1 MRSLSPKRISRTWRN
16 SGSSGLELLHTFS
29 VQAVVQHVPV
39 LLEESLRL
47 LAPERGGTFADCT
60 VGLGG
65 HAEAILERYPGA
77 SVIGLDRD
85 PEALDLAGERLAR
98 FGERVLLLQGRFD
111 QLEERLEE
119 RGLAPVAG
127 ILADLGVSSFQL
139 ETPERGFSFVREG
152 PLDMRMGKDGYT
164 AEDCYT
170 AKDIVNGY
178 SEEALS
184 RIFKEYGEEPLARR
198 VAREIVRRRADKP
211 ILTTGELGRLIEQV
225 KPAPRGSWRRSGKHS
240 TQRGRG
246 RGGDR
251 QRRIHP
257 ATQVF
262 QALRIEVNQ
271 ELDQVRDLLEQ
282 SMRMLDTEG
291 RLVVISY
298 HSGED
303 RIVKHRL
310 RELAVGEIEPITGRP
325 RAETQI
331 IEVLTKKPLRPTD
344 EELSAN
350 PRARSARLRA
360 ARRF

>member
-1 MRSLSPKRISRTWRN
+1 MR
-16 SGSSGLELLHTFS
+16 
-29 VQAVVQHVPV
+29 VVAQHLPV

-47 LAPERGGTFADCT
+47 LAPERGGTFVDCT

-65 HAEAILERYPGA
+65 HAAALLERYPGV

-85 PEALDLAGERLAR
+85 PEALDLAGERLAV
-98 FGERVLLLQGRFD
+98 FGERALLLDGRFD

-152 PLDMRMGKDGYT
+152 PLDMRMGKGSRT
-164 AEDCYT
+164 AAE
-170 AKDIVNGY
+170 IVNGY
-178 SEEALS
+178 PEEELS

-198 VAREIVRRRADKP
+198 VAREIVRRRTEKP
-211 ILTTGELGRLIEQV
+211 FLTTGELAGLIEQV
-225 KPAPRGSWRRSGKHS
+225 KPAPRGSWRRGG
-240 TQRGRG
+240 QRSARRG
-246 RGGDR
+246 RGGVR

-271 ELDQVRDLLEQ
+271 ELDQVRELLEQ

-298 HSGED
+298 HSLED

>member
-1 MRSLSPKRISRTWRN
+1 
-16 SGSSGLELLHTFS
+16 
-29 VQAVVQHVPV
+29 VQTVAQHVPV

-47 LAPERGGTFADCT
+47 LAPERGGTFVDCT
-60 VGLGG
+60 LGLGG
-65 HAEAILERYPGA
+65 HSEAILERYPDV

-85 PEALDLAGERLAR
+85 PEALELAGERLAV
-98 FGERVLLLQGRFD
+98 FGERVTLLQGCFD

-119 RGLAPVAG
+119 RELAPVAG

-139 ETPERGFSFVREG
+139 ETPQRGFSFVREG
-152 PLDMRMGKDGYT
+152 PLDMRMNTGGQL
-164 AEDCYT
+164 AEDSHTARDHQIGREHQPARDSQT

-198 VAREIVRRRADKP
+198 VAREIVRRRVDKP
-211 ILTTGELGRLIEQV
+211 IETTGELGRLIEQV
-225 KPAPRGSWRRSGKHS
+225 KPAPRGVWRRGG
-240 TQRGRG
+240 QRSARRG
-246 RGGDR
+246 RGGSR

-271 ELDQVRDLLEQ
+271 ELDQVKELLEQ

-310 RELAVGEIEPITGRP
+310 RELATGEIEPITGRP